1 MDTVTE
7 ADMAIGMAREGG
19 LGIIHRFFSINEQVK
34 EIKKV
39 KKSGAFI
46 TNDPI
51 TVGPNSTY
59 KDVKNLIDEF
69 GVRTFLVVEDYDP
82 EESEPYKNF
91 KNKKLTGII
100 TNRDINTFV
109 FDDEKVQT
117 VMTPIEKIISYQV
130 PNNYESDNFQLETFL
145 KDCKSLAL
153 KNKIEKIPLVDDKFR
168 VSGIISLKDIIK
180 YESHGRANKDAH
192 GRLYVGGAVGA
203 NKDYL
208 ERAEA
213 LIKAGCDVLVVDVA
227 NGHNKLTMKA
237 IEELKE
243 AYPLTDIV
251 GGSIATGEG
260 AEQLIRAGA
269 DGVRCGI
276 GNGSICITR
285 IVAGSGVPQLSALID
300 TAPICK

>member
-1 MDTVTE
+1 MALTFDDVLLVPQYSEINSRSECLVNTLFSRRTPLNIPIVSSPMDTVTE

-19 LGIIHRFFSINEQVK
+19 LGIIHRFFSINEQIK

-51 TVGPNSTY
+51 TVGPQSTY
-59 KDVKNLIDEF
+59 KEVKNLIDEF

-82 EESEPYKNF
+82 DESEPHKNF

-100 TNRDINTFV
+100 TSRDINTFE
-109 FDDEKVQT
+109 FDDQKVNT
-117 VMTPIEKIISYQV
+117 VMTPIERINYYKL
-130 PNNYESDNFQLETFL
+130 PNNYESDNFQLETIL
-145 KDCKSLAL
+145 KECKVLAL
-153 KNKIEKIPLVDDKFR
+153 KNKVEKIPLIDDKFR
-168 VSGIISLKDIIK
+168 LHGIISLKDIIK
-180 YESHGRANKDAH
+180 YESLGRANKDSH
-192 GRLYVGGAVGA
+192 GRLFVGGAVGA

-237 IEELKE
+237 IEELKDL
-243 AYPLTDIV
+243 YPLTDIV
-251 GGSIATGEG
+251 GGSIATG
-260 AEQLIRAGA
+260 
-269 DGVRCGI
+269 
-276 GNGSICITR
+276 
-285 IVAGSGVPQLSALID
+285 
-300 TAPICK
+300 

>member
-19 LGIIHRFFSINEQVK
+19 LGIIHRFFSINEQIK

-51 TVGPNSTY
+51 TVGPQSTY
-59 KDVKNLIDEF
+59 KEVKNLIDEF

-82 EESEPYKNF
+82 DESEPHKNF

-100 TNRDINTFV
+100 TSRDINTFE
-109 FDDEKVQT
+109 FDDQKVNT
-117 VMTPIEKIISYQV
+117 VMTPIERINYYKL
-130 PNNYESDNFQLETFL
+130 PNNYESDNFQLETIL
-145 KDCKSLAL
+145 KECKVLAL
-153 KNKIEKIPLVDDKFR
+153 KNKVEKIPLIDDKFR
-168 VSGIISLKDIIK
+168 LHGIISLKDIIK
-180 YESHGRANKDAH
+180 YESLGRANKDSH
-192 GRLYVGGAVGA
+192 GRLFVGGAVGA

-237 IEELKE
+237 IEELKDL
-243 AYPLTDIV
+243 YPLTDIV
-251 GGSIATGEG
+251 GGSIATG
-260 AEQLIRAGA
+260 
-269 DGVRCGI
+269 
-276 GNGSICITR
+276 
-285 IVAGSGVPQLSALID
+285 
-300 TAPICK
+300 

>member
-1 MDTVTE
+1 M
-7 ADMAIGMAREGG
+7 
-19 LGIIHRFFSINEQVK
+19 
-34 EIKKV
+34 
-39 KKSGAFI
+39 
-46 TNDPI
+46 
-51 TVGPNSTY
+51 
-59 KDVKNLIDEF
+59 
-69 GVRTFLVVEDYDP
+69 
-82 EESEPYKNF
+82 
-91 KNKKLTGII
+91 
-100 TNRDINTFV
+100 
-109 FDDEKVQT
+109 FDDEKVSS
-117 VMTPIEKIISYQV
+117 VMTPIERINYYKL
-130 PNNYESDNFQLETFL
+130 PNNYESDNFQLETIL
-145 KDCKSLAL
+145 KECKALAL
-153 KNKIEKIPLVDDKFR
+153 KNKVEKIPLIDEKFR
-168 VSGIISLKDIIK
+168 LHGIISLKDIMK
-180 YESHGRANKDAH
+180 YESLARANKDPH
-192 GRLYVGGAVGA
+192 GRLFVGGAVGA

-227 NGHNKLTMKA
+227 NGHNKLTMNA